1 MATMIHLRQRA
12 DSMGQRILKEGEE
25 AEAAIRIKGMHCA
38 TCTAAVKDAID
49 ALDGVSESK
58 INLATE
64 KATIRY
70 DRAKVTRGRLEEAIE
85 NAGYEVARD
94 EVTLTV
100 SGMHCATCALAV
112 EDALN
117 AIPGVSGASV
127 NLATG
132 RAVVSFDSTQVGK
145 VDLIRSIE
153 AAGYGVLGAEGVA
166 AEKLARSQELKEGV
180 QTLTLAIV
188 FALPIAVISM
198 ASGAVGADALS
209 ASTRNWVLLL
219 LSLPVQFYAG
229 RRYYNGAYRAL
240 VNRRANMDS
249 LVVLG
254 TSSAWIYS
262 AVVTLLP
269 AVVASQEVYFDTAAV
284 IITLVLLGKHLEL
297 RARSSTSEAIV
308 GLMDLQ
314 PSTATRIEGGMERE
328 VPAEELA
335 IGDDI
340 VVRPG
345 ERVPVDGT
353 VVSGQSSA
361 DESVVT
367 GESIP
372 VEKVAGSQVLGGTVN
387 LTGVLKVRATRVGA
401 ETTLSQ
407 IVRLVEGAQ
416 ATKAPIER
424 YADVVAGYFVP
435 AVLTAAVASLAF
447 WLAIGS
453 QTWDVGEA
461 LPFSLT
467 IFVAILVIA
476 CPCALGLATPTA
488 IVVGTGRGAQLGVL
502 IKDAEAL
509 ERAHKLTTIIL
520 DKTGTIT
527 MGVPRVMVIEA
538 VEGVDETELL
548 SLAGSTER
556 GTNHV
561 LSKAIESA
569 AEERGLKLRTPEVST
584 VLPGEG
590 VSAVIDGREVLVGNR
605 KLANARGIDLSAVE
619 ARIRQ
624 LEEDGMTVVLCAK
637 EEKLLG
643 LLGVGDT
650 IREEA
655 REVVSELRALGMR
668 VMMLTGDNARTA
680 QAIASKADIR
690 DFTAEVMPADK
701 AGVVSSLQSKG
712 EVVAMVGDGINDAPA
727 LAQADIGVAMGGGTD
742 IALEAGNV
750 VIVGENLRGIVT
762 AVKLSKRTFAKIRQN
777 LFWALAYNTAAI
789 PIAAGVLYPLTG
801 WLLSPML
808 AAGAMA
814 LSSISVV
821 ANASLL
827 KRFKP

>member
-1 MATMIHLRQRA
+1 LRV
-12 DSMGQRILKEGEE
+12 LKSEE
-25 AEAAIRIKGMHCA
+25 DIEAAIRIKGMHCA

-49 ALDGVSESK
+49 ALEGVSESSV
-58 INLATE
+58 NLATE
-64 KATIRY
+64 KVTVRY
-70 DRAKVTRGRLEEAIE
+70 DRAKVTRGRLEEAIKG
-85 NAGYEVARD
+85 AGYDVARD
-94 EVTLTV
+94 ELKLTV
-100 SGMHCATCALAV
+100 SGMHCATCSLAV
-112 EDALN
+112 EDALK
-117 AIPGVSGASV
+117 AIPGVYRAAV
-127 NLATG
+127 NFTTG
-132 RAVVSFDSTQVGK
+132 KVVVSYDSAQADKTDMV
-145 VDLIRSIE
+145 RSIE
-153 AAGYGVLGAEGVA
+153 AAGYAVQEAEGA
-166 AEKLARSQELKEGV
+166 TADKLAKSQELKEGLR
-180 QTLTLAIV
+180 TLTVAV
-188 FALPIAVISM
+188 AFALPIAIISM
-198 ASGAVGADALS
+198 AAGAIGTDGLD
-209 ASTRNWVLLL
+209 ASTRNWILLV

-229 RRYYNGAYRAL
+229 RRYYKGAYRAL
-240 VNRRANMDS
+240 ANRRANMDS

-262 AVVTLLP
+262 ATVTLMP
-269 AVVASQEVYFDTAAV
+269 DAMASQEVYFDTAAV
-284 IITLVLLGKHLEL
+284 IIALVLLGKHLEL

-314 PSTATRIEGGMERE
+314 PSTATKVENGTERR
-328 VPAEELA
+328 VPAEDLEV
-335 IGDDI
+335 GDEI

-345 ERVPVDGT
+345 ERVPVDGD
-353 VVSGQSSA
+353 VISGQSSA
-361 DESVVT
+361 DESVIT
-367 GESIP
+367 GESLP
-372 VEKVAGSQVLGGTVN
+372 VEKVAGSMVLGGTVN
-387 LTGVLKVRATRVGA
+387 LTGVLRVRAMRVGA

-453 QTWDVGEA
+453 QIWDVGDA

-467 IFVAILVIA
+467 IFVAVLVIA

-488 IVVGTGRGAQLGVL
+488 IVVGTGRGAQLGIL
-502 IKDAEAL
+502 IKDAVAL
-509 ERAHKLTTIIL
+509 ERAHKLTTIVL

-527 MGVPRVMVIEA
+527 KGVPRVMAIEP
-538 VEGVDETELL
+538 VDGVDETELL
-548 SLAGSTER
+548 SLSGSAER

-569 AEERGLKLRTPEVST
+569 AEERGLTLRTPDIST

-590 VSAVIDGREVLVGNR
+590 VSATIDGREVLVGNR
-605 KLANARGIDLSAVE
+605 RLAAAHAVDLTAVDE
-619 ARIRQ
+619 RIRH
-624 LEEDGMTVVLCAK
+624 LEEEGMTVVLCVY
-637 EEKLLG
+637 EGRLIG

-655 REVVSELRALGMR
+655 REVVAELRAMGMR

-680 QAIASKADIR
+680 QAIASRADIQ

-701 AGVVSSLQSKG
+701 AGVVNSLQRKG

-727 LAQADIGVAMGGGTD
+727 LAQADIGIAMGGGTD

-750 VIVGENLRGIVT
+750 VIVGDNLNGIVT
-762 AVKLSKRTFAKIRQN
+762 AMKLSRRTFSKIRQN

-789 PIAAGVLYPLTG
+789 PVAAGVLYPLTG

-814 LSSISVV
+814 FSSISVV
-821 ANASLL
+821 TNASLL

>member
-1 MATMIHLRQRA
+1 M
-12 DSMGQRILKEGEE
+12 RILKDEE
-25 AEAAIRIKGMHCA
+25 ETEAAIRIKGMHCA

-49 ALDGVSESK
+49 ALEGVSESNV
-58 INLATE
+58 NLATE
-64 KATIRY
+64 KVTVRY
-70 DRAKVTRGRLEEAIE
+70 DRAKLTMGRLEEAIKG
-85 NAGYEVARD
+85 AGYDVARD
-94 EVTLTV
+94 ELTLTV
-100 SGMHCATCALAV
+100 SGMHCATCSLAV
-112 EDALN
+112 EDALR
-117 AIPGVSGASV
+117 AIPGVHGAAV
-127 NLATG
+127 NFTTG
-132 RAVVSFDSTQVGK
+132 KVVVSYDSTQTDKADMV
-145 VDLIRSIE
+145 RSIE
-153 AAGYGVLGAEGVA
+153 AAGYGVQEAEGA
-166 AEKLARSQELKEGV
+166 TAEKLAKSQELKEGLW
-180 QTLTLAIV
+180 TLTVAV
-188 FALPIAVISM
+188 AFALPIAIISM
-198 ASGAVGADALS
+198 AAGAVGADALD
-209 ASTRNWVLLL
+209 ASTRNWILLF

-229 RRYYNGAYRAL
+229 RMYYRGAYRAL

-262 AVVTLLP
+262 AVVTLMP
-269 AVVASQEVYFDTAAV
+269 NAMASQEVYFDTAAV
-284 IITLVLLGKHLEL
+284 IIALVLLGKHLEL
-297 RARSSTSEAIV
+297 RARSSTSDAIV

-314 PSTATRIEGGMERE
+314 PSTATKVEDGAERE
-328 VPAEELA
+328 VPAEDLA
-335 IGDDI
+335 VGDEI

-345 ERVPVDGT
+345 ERVPVDGE
-353 VVSGQSSA
+353 VISGQSSA
-361 DESVVT
+361 DESVIT
-367 GESIP
+367 GESLP
-372 VEKVAGSQVLGGTVN
+372 VEKVTGSRVLGGTVN
-387 LTGVLKVRATRVGA
+387 LTGVLRVRAVRVGA

-435 AVLTAAVASLAF
+435 AVLMAAVASLVF

-453 QTWDVGEA
+453 HVWDVGDA

-467 IFVAILVIA
+467 IFVAVLVIA

-502 IKDAEAL
+502 IKDAGAL

-527 MGVPRVMVIEA
+527 KGVPRVMA
-538 VEGVDETELL
+538 VEPVDGVDEAELL
-548 SLAGSTER
+548 SIAGSAER

-569 AEERGLKLRTPEVST
+569 AEERGLKLRTPDIST

-590 VSAVIDGREVLVGNR
+590 ISAIIDGREVLVGNR
-605 KLANARGIDLSAVE
+605 RLAAAHGIDLTAVDE
-619 ARIRQ
+619 RIRR
-624 LEEDGMTVVLCAK
+624 LEEEGMTVVLCVD
-637 EEKLLG
+637 ERRLLG

-650 IREEA
+650 IRDEA
-655 REVVSELRALGMR
+655 REVVAELRAMGMR

-680 QAIASKADIR
+680 QAIASRADIQ

-701 AGVVSSLQSKG
+701 AGVVSSLQRKG

-750 VIVGENLRGIVT
+750 VIVGDNLNSIVT
-762 AVKLSKRTFAKIRQN
+762 AMKLSRRTFAKIRQN

-789 PIAAGVLYPLTG
+789 PVAAGLLYPLTG

-814 LSSISVV
+814 FSSISVV
-821 ANASLL
+821 MNASLL